1 MALEYLRCA
10 VFIAFASCSLPSD
23 ASIYFTSLSSDVQT
37 IIKQHDCDIGT
48 GSQAQ
53 WLLFAAGHVKSLSGD
68 SVQMFRN
75 NVCGLE
81 RDRSSGVRQNKA
93 VNRCVTYDGAFVQ
106 PPLQWKSKMCYIF
119 RVCASSLRYPA

>member
-1 MALEYLRCA
+1 MALEYPRCA

-23 ASIYFTSLSSDVQT
+23 ASIQFTSLSFDMQT

-53 WLLFAAGHVKSLSGD
+53 WLLLAAGHVKSLSGD

-81 RDRSSGVRQNKA
+81 RDRSSGGRQNKA
-93 VNRCVTYDGAFVQ
+93 ANWRITYYGAFVQ
-106 PPLQWKSKMCYIF
+106 PSLQWKSKMCYIF
-119 RVCASSLRYPA
+119 

>member
-1 MALEYLRCA
+1 MALEYPRCA

-23 ASIYFTSLSSDVQT
+23 ASIHFTSLSSDVQAT
-37 IIKQHDCDIGT
+37 IKQHNCDIGT

-53 WLLFAAGHVKSLSGD
+53 LLLLVAGQVKSLSDG

-81 RDRSSGVRQNKA
+81 RDRSSGG
-93 VNRCVTYDGAFVQ
+93 NRTRLSIGV
-106 PPLQWKSKMCYIF
+106 
-119 RVCASSLRYPA
+119 